1 MKYRKTFSAIVSS
14 RKLLIGALA
23 LGLLVPSDTFAMD
36 SPPRK
41 GDDSQA
47 SRWLSL
53 PPVPH
58 LETMRWMNWTPSA
71 PIFKVDT
78 LLVPDV
84 LQPGKLRSPL
94 EIEAGLPRAS

>member
-1 MKYRKTFSAIVSS
+1 MMKYRKTLSAIVSS
-14 RKLLIGALA
+14 RQKLLIAALA
-23 LGLLVPSDTFAMD
+23 FGLLVPSDTFAMD
-36 SPPRK
+36 SPPRQ
-41 GDDSQA
+41 GDD

-71 PIFKVDT
+71 SIFKVDT

-84 LQPGKLRSPL
+84 LQPGKLRLP
-94 EIEAGLPRAS
+94 EIEAGLSRAS